1 MRVIPAASLEI
12 SAFVRPGDRI
22 VVGQATG
29 EPQTLTE
36 ALVAQRARVGPVGLF
51 LGSCFSRSFAPEH
64 SDHIRFSG
72 FGAVGTVRKLAAGG
86 AIDVVPCHVS
96 QVASYIEGGLI
107 GCDVAFVQLSP
118 AGSDGRHSFGVIND
132 YVQAAIASA
141 RIVVAEIND
150 QVPQSFGDVGLS
162 PQQIDFAVYSSRPVV
177 ELPSVTIGALEQT
190 IAGHVSKFIEDGS
203 TLQVGVGAIP
213 DAILHAITDR
223 RDLGVH
229 SGSIG
234 DGLVALMERGIVTNA
249 RKPIDAGVSV
259 TGALMGTRRL
269 YDFANCNP
277 AIALRASR
285 YTHDATVLAQIPN
298 LVAINSA
305 VEVDLTGQVNAEVAA
320 GAYIGATGGQ
330 GDFQRAAHRAPRG
343 HAIVALPSMAGAS
356 SRVVSRLSGPVTVAR
371 HDADIVVTEYG
382 SAQLK
387 GCPLAERARRMIAI
401 AHPDWRDTLAA
412 DAKALGLLT

>member
-1 MRVIPAASLEI
+1 MRVLPSASLDIAE
-12 SAFVRPGDRI
+12 FVRPGDHI

-36 ALVAQRARVGPVGLF
+36 TLVAQRARVGPVELF

-64 SDHIRFSG
+64 ADHIRFSG

-86 AIDVVPCHVS
+86 ALDVVPCHVS
-96 QVASYIEGGLI
+96 QVARYIEAGLI

-118 AGSDGRHSFGVIND
+118 AGPDGRHSFGVIND
-132 YVQAAIASA
+132 YVQTAIACA

-150 QVPQSFGDVGLS
+150 QVPYSFGDVGL
-162 PQQIDFAVYSSRPVV
+162 PPERIDFAVYTSRPVV
-177 ELPSVTIGALEQT
+177 ELPSVAIGAREQA
-190 IAGHVSKFIEDGS
+190 IAGHVAPFVEDGS

-213 DAILHAITDR
+213 DAILHAIADR

-234 DGLVALMERGIVTNA
+234 DGLVALIERGIVTNA
-249 RKPIDAGVSV
+249 RKPVDPGVSI

-269 YDFANCNP
+269 YDFAHRNP
-277 AIALRASR
+277 AIALRASN
-285 YTHDATVLAQIPN
+285 YTHEATVLARIPN

-305 VEVDLTGQVNAEVAA
+305 VEVDLTGQVNAEVAG

-356 SRVVSRLSGPVTVAR
+356 SRIVSHVSGPVTVAR

-401 AHPDWRDTLAA
+401 AHPDRRDALAT
-412 DAKALGLLT
+412 DAKALGLLP